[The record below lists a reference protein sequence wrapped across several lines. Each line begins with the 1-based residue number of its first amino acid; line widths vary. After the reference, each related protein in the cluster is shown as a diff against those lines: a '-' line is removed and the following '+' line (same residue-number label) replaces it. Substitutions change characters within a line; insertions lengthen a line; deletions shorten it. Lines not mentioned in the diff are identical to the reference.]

1 MHITITSQTSV
12 RHPEAKQAIFPGVA
26 KLDDGSLFMIFV
38 AGSDFESSDQ
48 RLVKARSTDNGR
60 TWSIEGYLYDTNRLG
75 FSEPF
80 TDCAKPTALGNGRL
94 IAAGYGFLRDRPDMG
109 LSDYAEKY
117 GRFPKNLNIVLT
129 SDDNGKSWNGPEFI
143 KHEYAGLELSG
154 PVLKCAS
161 GRLAFFAAPFVL
173 NADKFEGFSYASDDG
188 GRTWSKIGTF
198 FSSTDV
204 TPWEVRSIQ
213 LPSGII
219 VLVIWAYDL
228 KNQRHLSNHVVWSDD
243 DGKTWSKPIDTG
255 LRGQAS
261 NLFIYKGQL
270 GVLQARREGPKP
282 GICLSLIDLKD
293 DSVTVL
299 DVAYAWDAV
308 GMAIKQGNIETQFAA
323 LKFGQPSL
331 VQIDESNYV
340 LFFWNCIDG
349 TYSVQSW
356 GLTIGD

>member
-1 MHITITSQTSV
+1 MQITITSQTSV

-48 RLVKARSTDNGR
+48 RLVKARSTDNGK

-75 FSEPF
+75 FQEPF
-80 TDCAKPTALGNGRL
+80 TDCAKPTSLGNGRL

-188 GRTWSKIGTF
+188 GKTWSKIGTF
-198 FSSTDV
+198 FSSTDI

-213 LPSGII
+213 LPSGRI

-243 DGKTWSKPIDTG
+243 DGRTWSQPIDTG

-261 NLFIYKGQL
+261 NLFMYKGKL

-293 DSVTVL
+293 DAVTVL
-299 DVAYAWDAV
+299 DEAYAWDAI
-308 GMAIKQGNIETQFAA
+308 GMANKQGNIETQFAA

>member
-1 MHITITSQTSV
+1 MKITITSQTSV
-12 RHPEAKQAIFPGVA
+12 NHPDAKQAIFPGVA

-48 RLVKARSTDNGR
+48 RLVKARSTDQGK
-60 TWSIEGYLYDTNRLG
+60 TWTIEGYLYDTKRLD

-80 TDCAKPTALGNGRL
+80 TDCAKPTNLGDGKL
-94 IAAGYGFLRDRPDMG
+94 IAAGYGFIRDRPDMG
-109 LSDYAEKY
+109 LSDYAEKF
-117 GRFPKNLNIVLT
+117 GRFPKNLNTVLT
-129 SDDNGKSWNGPEFI
+129 SDDNGKTWSGPDFI

-161 GRLAFFAAPFVL
+161 GRLSFFAAPFVL
-173 NADKFEGFSYASDDG
+173 SAEKYEGFCYSSDDNG
-188 GRTWSKIGTF
+188 KTWTKRGTF

-213 LPSGII
+213 LPSGRI

-228 KNQRHLSNHVVWSDD
+228 KRQCHLSNHLIWSDD
-243 DGKTWSKPIDTG
+243 DGATWSKPIDTG

-261 NLFIYKGQL
+261 NLFMYKGKL
-270 GVLQARREGPKP
+270 GVLQARREAPKP
-282 GICLSLIDLKD
+282 GICLSLIELND

-299 DVAYAWDAV
+299 DEAYAWDAA
-308 GMAIKQGNIETQFAA
+308 GLANKQGNIETQFAA
-323 LKFGQPSL
+323 LKFGQPSM
-331 VQIDESNYV
+331 VQIDVSHYV

-349 TYSVQSW
+349 TYRVQSW
-356 GLTIGD
+356 SLEITD